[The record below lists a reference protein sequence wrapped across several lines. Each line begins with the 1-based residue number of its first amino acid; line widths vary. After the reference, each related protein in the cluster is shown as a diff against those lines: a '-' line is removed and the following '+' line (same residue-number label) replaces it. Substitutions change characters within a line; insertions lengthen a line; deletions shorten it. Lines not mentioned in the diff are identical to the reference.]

1 MMNALAVVWAEAK
14 QPAATSAHRR
24 RATWADYR
32 LAARV
37 FCVLAHPLQPPC
49 LPSQVK
55 HLAKTYAGIS
65 RDRQCCD
72 KFRKSISIGLLAT
85 CKDVD
90 AVLSELAK
98 TGIGGLFRL

>member
-1 MMNALAVVWAEAK
+1 MMNALAAVWAEAK
-14 QPAATSAHRR
+14 RSAASSANGG

-32 LAARV
+32 SAARV
-37 FCVLAHPLQPPC
+37 FCVLAHPLQAPG
-49 LPSQVK
+49 LPSQIK

-65 RDRQCCD
+65 RDRKRYE
-72 KFRKSISIGLLAT
+72 KFRKSISLGLLAT

-90 AVLSELAK
+90 AVLGELAK